1 MKMIS
6 KELKKFKDGE
16 DGSMSIELLLVTPI
30 IVWALLSTYVYF
42 DVYRVEANVNRASL
56 VIAEMFSREEAPITE
71 AYLDGALQVLRTLTF
86 EDVDP
91 FLRVSVFRY
100 QSSDTTHREVWS
112 RTRVSAGVVSGLDDE
127 LDDAGLAAIKS
138 RIPKMNTIDHAI
150 LVETRVKYTAP
161 FSIGLGPFTGTD
173 LDDVNFATFTVI
185 RPRQSKLCFDETPAD
200 DDTGILCGPS

>member
-6 KELKKFKDGE
+6 KQLSKFKDGE

-42 DVYRVEANVNRASL
+42 DVFRVEANVNRASL
-56 VIAEMFSREEAPITE
+56 VIAEMFSREEVPITE
-71 AYLDGALQVLRTLTF
+71 AYVDGAVQVLRTLTF

-100 QSSDTTHREVWS
+100 QATDITFREVWS
-112 RTRVSAGVVSGLDDE
+112 RDRGVGSE

-138 RIPKMNTIDHAI
+138 RIPLMNTIDHAI
-150 LVETRVKYTAP
+150 LVETRVNYTAP

-173 LDDVNFATFTVI
+173 LDDLTFGTFTII

-200 DDTGILCGPS
+200 DTTGILCGPS